1 MKAKKV
7 PSFKYKDCISCR
19 ICVQACP
26 VSAIELTYKGKRY
39 SSIYETPYGAIGLEV
54 FTKEVANNLDM
65 EKGEGIIDV
74 LYQISIEGVAEGENR
89 ITIKVN

>member
-26 VSAIELTYKGKRY
+26 VSAIELTYKGKSGKY
-39 SSIYETPYGAIGLEV
+39 KNYFPELIDYNGCIGCALCESSCPMDCINMASYYEG
-54 FTKEVANNLDM
+54 
-65 EKGEGIIDV
+65 
-74 LYQISIEGVAEGENR
+74 
-89 ITIKVN
+89 